1 MVKISTSLFTKKLKF
16 LTNNTREFIIPI
28 NKCKMFEC
36 VWVDIKG
43 WKASTKYLVS
53 GRKNLNLFHFNLT
66 KFYLF
71 TNSFLFITF

>member
-1 MVKISTSLFTKKLKF
+1 
-16 LTNNTREFIIPI
+16 
-28 NKCKMFEC
+28 MFEC

-43 WKASTKYLVS
+43 WKASTIYLVS

-71 TNSFLFITF
+71 TNSFLFITFQNRNTSITQILKQLVMSDTYT